1 LRLVTGAAQERA
13 PTEAPREPTPPGPP
27 DAEID
32 GRAYLKLVLL
42 GAAIGIPAAL
52 VAALFLALVHELEG
66 WLWTDLPDALGD
78 SGPPWW
84 LILALPVAGAAL
96 VAAARRLLPGDGGHA
111 PLGGLDMSPT
121 PVSHAPGIALA
132 AIGTLGFGAVL
143 GPEMPVIALGGA
155 VGMAV
160 AGFAKLGPRPSA
172 VAATAGSFSGVSAL
186 FGGPLVAGVL
196 LVEAGAGAGM
206 KQLTA
211 VLLPGFVAA
220 AVGYMIFIGFGDWGG
235 LDAPGLQVPNL
246 ETYDGGQ
253 LDGLLVGIAVGLLAA
268 CVVGLVRAV
277 GRRVA
282 ASERSLGVT
291 KLLLAGGLA
300 IGLLTLIAEALGA
313 DSSEVLFSGQSSL
326 GTIVEESST
335 GVIAVV
341 IVAKFLAYGVS
352 LGCGFRGGPIFPA
365 CFLGVALAA
374 LAVVWFDVSPT
385 LAIALGTAAGMAA
398 QTRLLVSP
406 ILFASLLVG
415 SAGHDAIS
423 ATVIAG
429 ATAWLAASALDRRAE
444 ARAAAGEPAAAGGP
458 AAAS

>member
-1 LRLVTGAAQERA
+1 VTGASQESA
-13 PTEAPREPTPPGPP
+13 PPALPREPTPPGPP
-27 DAEID
+27 DEAPID

-42 GAAIGIPAAL
+42 GAVIGIPAAL
-52 VAALFLALVHELEG
+52 VAALFLAFVHELEH

-78 SGPPWW
+78 AGPPWW
-84 LILALPVAGAAL
+84 LILGLPVAGAAL
-96 VAAARRLLPGDGGHA
+96 VAAARLLLPGDGGHA
-111 PLGGLDMSPT
+111 PLGGLSMSPT
-121 PVSHAPGIALA
+121 PVAHAPGIALA

-143 GPEMPVIALGGA
+143 GPEMPVIALGSA
-155 VGMAV
+155 VGMAA
-160 AGFAKLGPRPSA
+160 AGFAKLGPRPAA

-206 KQLTA
+206 KRLTA

-253 LDGLLVGIAVGLLAA
+253 VDGVLVALVVGLLAA
-268 CVVGLVRAV
+268 LVVGAVRAA

-282 ASERSLGVT
+282 ASERALGVT

-300 IGLLTLIAEALGA
+300 VGLLALAADWLGA
-313 DSSEVLFSGQSSL
+313 DSQDVLFSGQTSL
-326 GTIVEESST
+326 GTIVAEDSA

-365 CFLGVALAA
+365 CFLGVALGA

-406 ILFASLLVG
+406 ILFSTLLVG

-429 ATAWLAASALDRRAE
+429 ATAWLGASALDRRAE
-444 ARAAAGEPAAAGGP
+444 ARAAAGAGASAPPPAP
-458 AAAS
+458 S